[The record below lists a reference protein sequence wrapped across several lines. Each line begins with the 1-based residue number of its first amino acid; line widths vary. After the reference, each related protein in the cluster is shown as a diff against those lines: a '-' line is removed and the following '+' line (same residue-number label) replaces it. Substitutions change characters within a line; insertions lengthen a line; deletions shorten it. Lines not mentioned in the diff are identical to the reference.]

1 MYPKYFLL
9 TLVLLVQC
17 QGSASRYTVN
27 SQKDFEHILCNSSY
41 FFASGSTIELLPG
54 DYTVESINYNV
65 VVRDV
70 TNVTWIGSSSP
81 TSHPTVSVNCDGKAS
96 FIFINSTNLHISGIK
111 FIQCGLAIPEVIA
124 HEAVTV
130 QSHSFYRIPNG
141 TSAALLFIN
150 VYSLL
155 IERVNITESPGY
167 GLLAIN
173 LLGNSQIVDSF
184 FHLNGIQAQIQYSRS
199 KFYKLREN
207 CTKMMGSCKG
217 GNALIVFQD
226 TKALECS
233 KNDTFSV
240 NGSVFSSGVTTE
252 SLIECSNSHCI
263 IPGSSGLG
271 IISGQTSYTIRILI
285 INDTFIGNH
294 AYSGANMLIVV
305 YNRVNY
311 RMYIAKSNF
320 SNAKL
325 DWLVD
330 EDNLSSL
337 DNNGGVTYINT
348 HKMPA
353 SFIPLCNKTNECES
367 IYFFLKVQHC
377 IFSNNTADKGAA
389 FLLRLMYIDK
399 IYITECVFRENKGQ
413 SVLHFEVDG
422 YNVDSHFTKPGAIYL
437 TDSIITDNNPSGY
450 VNHAIDVVVGA
461 VTIFLHVESHKIL
474 EVIKIRNT
482 TFAENR
488 GNGDATAL
496 NIFQSTQRIRK
507 VIFFDSENITFTKN
521 EENILT
527 LHYTSQL
534 TPSESQYFPA
544 SFPTIF
550 NFVPIHFNQ
559 TRPIDPRSIG
569 SIPVKTKRGN
579 QEATAPNGIGKTT
592 LTIGIKNSSFYHNVQ
607 THVLLPKQSGTV
619 FLYNIRRIIFA
630 GCTCTNNQGSAIAS
644 VGSSIYFS
652 GDTYFIANEGEY
664 GGALALYYR
673 SSYGNYFSAI
683 PTQLFFYSHTHLY
696 LVNNKATQRGGA
708 IFVQDPPIEIFM
720 EYNSYSR
727 YSCFYQVVQWHN
739 SQNFTDRDINIRL
752 ENNTALIAGNSLY
765 GGLNKMCR
773 FSGREAVF
781 PVNEFHGSVNAFDS
795 LFSIPMPWSPSELA
809 SNPHTL
815 CTCHN
820 KVLNT
825 NLDCKGNP
833 IQQSVY
839 PGQTFKILAVVIG
852 DPSNFYSDYS
862 AVPAAI
868 RVETVGTYKARLGV
882 RQNTQ
887 QLGNNCGELT
897 LSLSTS
903 EPYVEVILS
912 VELPVETKYLD
923 LLTVHNALPIQTTL
937 MSCPFGFQLNSDP
950 KCDCND
956 QLQNLNC
963 TCFIDDQTARCPVA
977 TWVGNY
983 SNNVIVHNHC
993 PFDFCNRKSVF
1004 IDLEQ
1009 LDKQCTFNRSGMLC
1023 GGCKLHFS
1031 LALGT
1036 SQCIKCSNIFLLLL
1050 APFILAGL
1058 LLVALIQICNF
1069 TVTTGTINGPIYFI
1083 NIIRINH
1090 AIFFPSGESDVLSV
1104 LTAWLNLDLGIQTCF
1119 YDGMDMYGKTWLQFV
1134 FPLYVWILVGAII
1147 KLSYH
1152 STLMSKLVGS
1162 NAVPVLATLFL
1173 LSYAKL
1179 LRTVITVL
1187 SFTHLTNPDGSVSA
1201 VWLYDGNVP
1210 FLEGKHAVLFV
1221 MALIFTLSFILPY
1234 TLLLLFSPCLQAKSA
1249 HHGLHWVNKLKPFID
1264 AYHGPYK
1271 DRFRNWTGIML
1282 VVRAAQL
1289 IIFAFN
1295 VQGDPSVNLLVIV
1308 ICTCLHL
1315 VFCWNLGTVYKN
1327 RLLNILDSYFLLLL
1341 GILAGASLYARTD
1354 DVVTNKQEAI
1364 TKSVIGLAFAVF
1376 TLIVVV
1382 HILNLCKPYC
1392 GEILNWRNTRGNTE
1406 QIEQEIIIPH
1416 NNTNEHQCAPTI
1428 SYFELRE
1435 PLDLLEN
1442 NS

>member
-70 TNVTWIGSSSP
+70 TNVTWIGNSSP

-252 SLIECSNSHCI
+252 SIIECSNSHCI

-271 IISGQTSYTIRILI
+271 IISGQTTYTIRVLI

-294 AYSGANMLIVV
+294 AYSAANMLIVV
-305 YNRVNY
+305 YNRVKY
-311 RMYIAKSNF
+311 RMYVAKSNF
-320 SNAKL
+320 SNAEL

-330 EDNLSSL
+330 EDNPSSFGL
-337 DNNGGVTYINT
+337 DNVNNGGVTYTNT
-348 HKMPA
+348 HKMPT
-353 SFIPLCNKTNECES
+353 SFIPLCNKTNERES

-377 IFSNNTADKGAA
+377 IFSNNNGYKGAA
-389 FLLRLMYIDK
+389 FLLNLKYIDK
-399 IYITECVFRENKGQ
+399 IFITECVFRENKGE

-450 VNHAIDVVVGA
+450 VNHALDVVVSA
-461 VTIFLHVESHKIL
+461 VTVFLHVESHKIL
-474 EVIKIRNT
+474 EVIRIANT

-488 GNGDATAL
+488 GNGEATAL
-496 NIFQSTQRIRK
+496 NIFQS
-507 VIFFDSENITFTKN
+507 
-521 EENILT
+521 
-527 LHYTSQL
+527 
-534 TPSESQYFPA
+534 A
-544 SFPTIF
+544 
-550 NFVPIHFNQ
+550 
-559 TRPIDPRSIG
+559 
-569 SIPVKTKRGN
+569 
-579 QEATAPNGIGKTT
+579 GKTT
-592 LTIGIKNSSFYHNVQ
+592 PTVIILNSSFYHNVQ

-619 FLYNIRRIIFA
+619 FLYSIQNIIIA
-630 GCTCTNNQGSAIAS
+630 GCTFANNQGSAIAS

-652 GDTYFIANEGEY
+652 GDTYFIANEGAY

-708 IFVQDPPIEIFM
+708 IFVEDPPIGILT

-727 YSCFYQVVQWHN
+727 YSCFYQVVQWHY
-739 SQNFTDRDINIRL
+739 SQNFTDRDINVRL

-773 FSGREAVF
+773 FSGQEAVF
-781 PVNEFHGSVNAFDS
+781 PVHVFHGCVNAFDS
-795 LFSIPMPWSPSELA
+795 LFTISMPWSQSELA

-815 CTCHN
+815 CTCHDE
-820 KVLNT
+820 VLNT

-839 PGQTFKILAVVIG
+839 PGQTFKIFAVVIG

-868 RVETVGTYKARLGV
+868 RVETVGTYKVRLGV

-887 QLGNNCGELT
+887 QLGNSCGELT

-1058 LLVALIQICNF
+1058 LLVALIQVCNF

-1134 FPLYVWILVGAII
+1134 FPFYVWILVGAII

-1179 LRTVITVL
+1179 LRTIITVL

-1201 VWLYDGNVP
+1201 VWLHDGNVP
-1210 FLEGKHAVLFV
+1210 FLEGKHAVLFA
-1221 MALIFTLSFILPY
+1221 MALIFTLGFILPY

-1392 GEILNWRNTRGNTE
+1392 GKILNWRNTRGNTE